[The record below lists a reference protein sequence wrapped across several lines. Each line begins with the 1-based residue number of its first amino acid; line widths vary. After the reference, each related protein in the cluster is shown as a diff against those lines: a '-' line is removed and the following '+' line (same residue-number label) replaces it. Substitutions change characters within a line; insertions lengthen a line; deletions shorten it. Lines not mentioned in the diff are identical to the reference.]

1 MFPDQTLTDSTAF
14 CAPSEKLLIASL
26 FRKAFIMVLSIFE
39 PFKGQA
45 VRIAILDN
53 LPGDQHPGMS
63 TVAKPVEHRD
73 NHHRQDRPPVTS
85 FDPHFGSRPNSNR
98 PHRGDFDEMLWGVG

>member
-1 MFPDQTLTDSTAF
+1 M
-14 CAPSEKLLIASL
+14 LIASL
-26 FRKAFIMVLSIFE
+26 FRRAFIMVLSILDSL
-39 PFKGQA
+39 KGQA
-45 VRIAILDN
+45 VRITTPDSL
-53 LPGDQHPGMS
+53 LGDQHPGTS

-98 PHRGDFDEMLWGVG
+98 PHRSGFDEMLWGVG